1 MRWNVISC
9 ADWQLYVIVDR
20 AVLGTRDP
28 VEVASAAIRGGA
40 DVIQLRDKTG
50 SDRRQLETARRLLPL
65 TRAAGVPLIINDR
78 PDLAYIS
85 DADGVH
91 LGQDDLPIQETRRL
105 LGPDK
110 LIGRSTHSLD
120 QALAAQAEGANY
132 IGVGPIF
139 PTPTKPNYGS
149 VGTELIKEVAP
160 RIHLPFVCIGG
171 IEPANLDQVIDAGAH
186 CIAVVRA
193 ICATDTPES
202 SARNL
207 KQLLTQTSRPTARH
221 GL

>member
-1 MRWNVISC
+1 MISC

-110 LIGRSTHSLD
+110 LIGRSTHNLD
-120 QALAAQAEGANY
+120 QALAAHAEGANY

-139 PTPTKPNYGS
+139 PTPTKPDYGS

-171 IEPANLDQVIDAGAH
+171 IDPGNLEQILEAGAG
-186 CIAVVRA
+186 CVAVVRA
-193 ICATDTPES
+193 VCAANTRTV
-202 SARNL
+202 R
-207 KQLLTQTSRPTARH
+207 
-221 GL
+221 